1 MESREVVSREVVSR
15 EVVSR
20 EVVLSEGSEPQAL
33 GEGED

>member
-1 MESREVVSREVVSR
+1 MESR